1 MAQPTKINYQELYDS
16 FTWDKP
22 SHYNFATDVIDRWAS
37 QDEGKLAIF
46 WIDDEDNEKTRTFSE
61 ISDYSKRLANA
72 LSSKNVRRGDVII
85 LMLGREIEWWEAFT
99 ASLRMGAVISPGTT
113 QLSAKDIEYRI
124 KAASSTC
131 IITNSANAEKIDQ
144 IESNCP
150 SLQTKVLIDG
160 EKKGWLGY

>member
-22 SHYNFATDVIDRWAS
+22 PHYNFAPDVIDRWAS

-61 ISDYSKRLANA
+61 ISNYSKRLANA

-85 LMLGREIEWWEAFT
+85 LILGLF
-99 ASLRMGAVISPGTT
+99 LVM
-113 QLSAKDIEYRI
+113 
-124 KAASSTC
+124 
-131 IITNSANAEKIDQ
+131 KI
-144 IESNCP
+144 
-150 SLQTKVLIDG
+150 L
-160 EKKGWLGY
+160 KKSRFK